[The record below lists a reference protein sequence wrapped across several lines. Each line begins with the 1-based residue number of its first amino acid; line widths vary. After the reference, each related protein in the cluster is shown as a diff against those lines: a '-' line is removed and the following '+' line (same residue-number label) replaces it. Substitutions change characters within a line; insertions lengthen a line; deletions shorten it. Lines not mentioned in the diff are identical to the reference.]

1 MSQKIEKLN
10 LLNIIEINKIRE
22 ILEYEPDLLSMFELL
37 VVMGNNRLNDE
48 KILITQDKEHN
59 SDSDS
64 DIDVVIVSDSDSDDD
79 DSLASSLSVF
89 RQEN

>member
-22 ILEYEPDLLSMFELL
+22 LLEYEPDLLSMFELL

-48 KILITQDKEHN
+48 KIITQDKEHN

>member
-10 LLNIIEINKIRE
+10 LLNIIEINRIRE

-48 KILITQDKEHN
+48 KILISGLQDTSSEEESYIDIKLD

-64 DIDVVIVSDSDSDDD
+64 DD

-89 RQEN
+89 IQEN